1 VDKFLKK
8 YLVDKI
14 ILCNFVEQT
23 SGRCL
28 KQKVMGQLVF
38 YNIKLEDGR
47 KGLNWEED
55 GDDHFGDCNITQT
68 LLDEATK
75 VVESTFGSK
84 VISYE
89 WIVDEEEDEEEED

>member
-1 VDKFLKK
+1 
-8 YLVDKI
+8 
-14 ILCNFVEQT
+14 
-23 SGRCL
+23 
-28 KQKVMGQLVF
+28 MGQLVF

-68 LLDEATK
+68 LLDEARK

-89 WIVDEEEDEEEED
+89 WIVDEEENEEEEED